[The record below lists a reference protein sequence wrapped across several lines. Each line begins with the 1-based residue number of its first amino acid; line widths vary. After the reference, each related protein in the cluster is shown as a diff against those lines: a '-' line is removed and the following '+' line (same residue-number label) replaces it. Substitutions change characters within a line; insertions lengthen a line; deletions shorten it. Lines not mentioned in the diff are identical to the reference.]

1 MAETDHNNEYID
13 VKPQGKS
20 GRKRPIKDIL
30 DGSLLTRDAVLIQLP
45 YILFLVALAIV
56 YIANRFHA
64 EKIIR
69 ETTKMQVELRD
80 LRAESISI
88 SSELMQISK
97 QSEVIKLINEKGLGL
112 VESTRPPVVIKV
124 KD

>member
-1 MAETDHNNEYID
+1 MAETDQNSEFID
-13 VKPQGKS
+13 VKPQGKT

-64 EKIIR
+64 EKVIR
-69 ETTKMQVELRD
+69 ETAKTQVELRD

-88 SSELMQISK
+88 SSELMHISK
-97 QSEVIKLINEKGLGL
+97 QSEVIKLIKEKDLGL
-112 VESTRPPVVIKV
+112 VESTRPPVIIKV